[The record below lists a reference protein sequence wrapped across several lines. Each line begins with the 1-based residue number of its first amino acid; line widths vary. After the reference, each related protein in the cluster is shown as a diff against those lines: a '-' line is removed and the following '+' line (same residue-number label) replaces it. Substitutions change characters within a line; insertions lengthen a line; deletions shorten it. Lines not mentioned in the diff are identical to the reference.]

1 MQRCRAKRGEENQ
14 LLLLLLLHYYLA
26 TCHQQQGQKGEW
38 MWKRNEPPFSLC
50 LSVYFF
56 SFLSREDEARETTDV
71 SDSSSGSGN
80 GNSSSSSSFSLWFL
94 HLAHLNSQ
102 CLPRAAIKDIHAC
115 TELALFLFTDDAMNN
130 VASLTL
136 YLLNQSET
144 VRLWEWERERVLSSI
159 PFARRPAKEN
169 VGYIVCACVISSH
182 DFAPMRSANERNWG
196 QHRKGNRRANKR
208 QEAKETQPCLW
219 RLNSSYCN
227 IVRQRSS
234 SYLFLSSSRTTMS

>member
-1 MQRCRAKRGEENQ
+1 MISRIPISQSKPSRSDFSKCENVISTCNGVGQNEVRKTSCCCFIIIWPLVISSRARKANECES
-14 LLLLLLLHYYLA
+14 A
-26 TCHQQQGQKGEW
+26 TNGGSF
-38 MWKRNEPPFSLC
+38 FSLC

-144 VRLWEWERERVLSSI
+144 VRL
-159 PFARRPAKEN
+159 
-169 VGYIVCACVISSH
+169 
-182 DFAPMRSANERNWG
+182 
-196 QHRKGNRRANKR
+196 
-208 QEAKETQPCLW
+208 
-219 RLNSSYCN
+219 
-227 IVRQRSS
+227 
-234 SYLFLSSSRTTMS
+234 

>member
-1 MQRCRAKRGEENQ
+1 MQRCREKRGEENQ
-14 LLLLLLLHYYLA
+14 LLLLLFLLLHYYLA

-71 SDSSSGSGN
+71 SDSSSGSG
-80 GNSSSSSSFSLWFL
+80 SSSFSLWFL
-94 HLAHLNSQ
+94 HLAHLNSR
-102 CLPRAAIKDIHAC
+102 CLPRAIKDIHAC

-136 YLLNQSET
+136 YLLNQSE
-144 VRLWEWERERVLSSI
+144 RERERTRSI
-159 PFARRPAKEN
+159 PLAKEN
-169 VGYIVCACVISSH
+169 VGYIVCVCVISSH
-182 DFAPMRSANERNWG
+182 DFASMRSANERNWG
-196 QHRKGNRRANKR
+196 QHRKGNHRANKR

-227 IVRQRSS
+227 IVRQRSY
-234 SYLFLSSSRTTMS
+234 SYLFLSSRTTMSTPCTVASSQWWK